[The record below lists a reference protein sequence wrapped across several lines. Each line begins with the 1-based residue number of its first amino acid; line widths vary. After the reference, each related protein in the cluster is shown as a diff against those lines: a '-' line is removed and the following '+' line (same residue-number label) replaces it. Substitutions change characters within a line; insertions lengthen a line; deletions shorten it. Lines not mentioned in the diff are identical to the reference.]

1 VSTATSI
8 AGAFAGKPFEPP
20 GLRIVDP
27 EASITIATAHI
38 QDLPML
44 RRAALVLSGLLATP
58 LLYAQEVPEPAQFI
72 RELAAETGW
81 QESDIRATL
90 DGARKMQSILD
101 AISRPAEAKPWKDYR
116 PIFLTDAR
124 IDAGAAFM
132 REHVDLLN
140 RVEAE
145 TGVPASVIAAIIGV
159 ETSYGKITGSYRVLD
174 ALYTLGFHYP
184 PRAAFFR
191 DELKHL
197 FRLAGEEQLEIGALK
212 GSYAGA
218 MGWGQFIPS
227 SYRNFAVDG
236 DGDGRRDL
244 WNSLPDIVA
253 SVANYF
259 VEHGWAHEGVVAERA
274 TAAAG
279 ARPFERD
286 GLNMTSTV
294 GELAELGYTVEAAL
308 DPAQPATLLKLEG
321 SAGDEYWLVF
331 PNFYVISRYNRSPLY
346 SMAVHQLSLELEKAR
361 QRGLIRRQ

>member
-1 VSTATSI
+1 
-8 AGAFAGKPFEPP
+8 
-20 GLRIVDP
+20 
-27 EASITIATAHI
+27 
-38 QDLPML
+38 ML
-44 RRAALVLSGLLATP
+44 RYAATVILGLLAT
-58 LLYAQEVPEPAQFI
+58 AEVAAGDNAEPALFI
-72 RELAAETGW
+72 SELAEETGW
-81 QESDIRATL
+81 AAADIQATL
-90 DGARKMQSILD
+90 AGARKIQSILD
-101 AISRPAEAKPWKDYR
+101 AISRPAEAKPWRDYR
-116 PIFLTDAR
+116 PIFLTPAR
-124 IDAGAAFM
+124 IDAGVAFM
-132 REHVDLLN
+132 REHHDLLD
-140 RVEAE
+140 RIERE

-159 ETSYGKITGSYRVLD
+159 ETSYGKITGNYRVLD

-191 DELKHL
+191 SELKHL
-197 FRLAGEEQLEIGALK
+197 FRLAGAEQLDIGALK

-236 DGDGRRDL
+236 DGDGKRDL

-259 VEHGWAHEGVVAERA
+259 VEHSWAHEGLVAEPVQ
-274 TAAAG
+274 AAAD

-286 GLNMTSTV
+286 GLNMTSSV
-294 GELAELGYTVEAAL
+294 GELAALGYTTSAAL

-346 SMAVHQLSLELEKAR
+346 SMAVHQLSQELDNVSR
-361 QRGLIRRQ
+361 RGRIRRD

>member
-1 VSTATSI
+1 
-8 AGAFAGKPFEPP
+8 
-20 GLRIVDP
+20 
-27 EASITIATAHI
+27 
-38 QDLPML
+38 ML
-44 RRAALVLSGLLATP
+44 RRAALVFSGLLAAVP
-58 LLYAQEVPEPAQFI
+58 LCAKDSQEPALFI
-72 RELAAETGW
+72 SELAAETGW
-81 QESDIRATL
+81 AEADIRATL
-90 DGARKMQSILD
+90 DGARKMQGILD

-116 PIFLTDAR
+116 PIFLTENR
-124 IDAGAAFM
+124 IEAGTAFM
-132 REHVDLLN
+132 RDHRELLE
-140 RVEAE
+140 RVEAD

-159 ETSYGKITGSYRVLD
+159 ETSYGKITGTYRVLD

-197 FRLAGEEQLEIGALK
+197 FRLAGEERLEIGELK

-259 VEHGWAHEGVVAERA
+259 VEHGWAHEGVVAERVR
-274 TAAAG
+274 AAAD

-294 GELAELGYTVEAAL
+294 GALAELGYTTDVAL
-308 DPAQPATLLKLEG
+308 DPAQPATLLRLEG

-346 SMAVHQLSLELEKAR
+346 SMAVHQLSLELDKSR
-361 QRGLIRRQ
+361 HRGQIRRH